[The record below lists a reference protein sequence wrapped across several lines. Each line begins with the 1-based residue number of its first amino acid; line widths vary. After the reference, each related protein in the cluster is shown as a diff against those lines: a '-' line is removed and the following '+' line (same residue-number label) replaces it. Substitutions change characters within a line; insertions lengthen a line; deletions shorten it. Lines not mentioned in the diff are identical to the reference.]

1 MTEDMQSLIDGDMT
15 MLGDKGINLSGGQKT
30 RLAIA
35 RAIYANRDI
44 IVMDDPISALDIKVG
59 KEIMEQTILGYM
71 KGKTRVIATHAIS
84 YLPCFDHIYIM
95 EEGRVVQDGDYD
107 SIRDTPQFGDILQ
120 ALKDQ
125 QDDDK
130 LSRADS
136 FRSLIDEEEVI
147 LVRHKSIQRKKS
159 FQESL
164 PRGFSQDKQM
174 SDQQVD
180 PKSLAMN
187 ENQIVEITD
196 IVTRED
202 RETGSIPLASK
213 MEWYKMRGGWPI
225 FIWDILLIVVI
236 RYCIL
241 RRHWYLQ
248 WWSC

>member
-1 MTEDMQSLIDGDMT
+1 MTEDMQSLINGDMT

-84 YLPCFDHIYIM
+84 YLPCFDYIYIM
-95 EEGRVVQDGDYD
+95 EEGRVVQEGDYD

-130 LSRADS
+130 LAKKDS
-136 FRSLIDEEEVI
+136 FKDLIDEEEVVLI
-147 LVRHKSIQRKKS
+147 RHKSFERKKT
-159 FQESL
+159 FEESL
-164 PRGFSQDKQM
+164 PRGVSLEKQIP
-174 SDQQVD
+174 DQKVD
-180 PKSLAMN
+180 PKIPPMN
-187 ENQIVEITD
+187 ENQIEEITN

-202 RETGSIPLASK
+202 RETGSIPWASK
-213 MEWYKMRGGWPI
+213 MKWYKMRGGLPI
-225 FIWDILLIVVI
+225 FIFDILFIVAI

-241 RRHWYLQ
+241 QRYWYLQ